1 MVAELWGLRDGL
13 HQAIS
18 LCIDMLE
25 VEVDSKAIVELI
37 NNSAPN
43 DFIFSSLIYDCRL
56 LLGSFRA
63 SRLYH
68 VYQEANKLADCLA
81 RTGANN
87 VSLFNLGLLPQSSN
101 NSRLQPTA
109 ADDPH
114 LTPLSPPIGHS
125 LQTTPRRIDT
135 SAAPLCTTDSLR
147 GSAAAHATRNDD
159 KETMELKLKETLSS
173 KADSNFLNVSED
185 EDDEDGVEK

>member
-1 MVAELWGLRDGL
+1 MIRNQNGEWLRAFSCNLGHTNNMVAELWGLRDGL

-87 VSLFNLGLLPQSSN
+87 GSSSLCLFPDT
-101 NSRLQPTA
+101 RFFLQ
-109 ADDPH
+109 
-114 LTPLSPPIGHS
+114 
-125 LQTTPRRIDT
+125 
-135 SAAPLCTTDSLR
+135 
-147 GSAAAHATRNDD
+147 AHFGR
-159 KETMELKLKETLSS
+159 
-173 KADSNFLNVSED
+173 
-185 EDDEDGVEK
+185 